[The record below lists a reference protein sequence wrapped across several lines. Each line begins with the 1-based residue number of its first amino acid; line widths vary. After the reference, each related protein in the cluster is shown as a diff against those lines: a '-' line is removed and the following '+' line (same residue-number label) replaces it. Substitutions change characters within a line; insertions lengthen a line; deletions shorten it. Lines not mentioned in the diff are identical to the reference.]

1 MAPTS
6 PFRTLRCFLEVCL
19 VLFVPSA
26 NCRLDKK
33 AAKRLGGNQRKS
45 QSNKHFLTTELVT
58 ALKIF
63 CRKNDALGPPQKH
76 ETHGATG

>member
-1 MAPTS
+1 MLTNKVHYIFQLKPVSTLTS
-6 PFRTLRCFLEVCL
+6 PFRTLRWFLEVCL

-45 QSNKHFLTTELVT
+45 QSNEHFLTTELVMSQ
-58 ALKIF
+58 
-63 CRKNDALGPPQKH
+63 KNCLSEK
-76 ETHGATG
+76 

>member
-1 MAPTS
+1 MLTNKVHYIFQLKPVSAPTS

-45 QSNKHFLTTELVT
+45 QSNEHFLTTKLIMSQ
-58 ALKIF
+58 KI
-63 CRKNDALGPPQKH
+63 CLSEK
-76 ETHGATG
+76 

>member
-1 MAPTS
+1 MLTNKVHYVFQLKPVSAPTL
-6 PFRTLRCFLEVCL
+6 PFRTLRCFLEVFL

-45 QSNKHFLTTELVT
+45 QSNEHFLTTELVMSQ
-58 ALKIF
+58 KI
-63 CRKNDALGPPQKH
+63 CLSAK
-76 ETHGATG
+76 